1 MYYMET
7 GCYCFFYIIKPDK
20 VNYEVRQNPK
30 MLVFFEKFFHI
41 STCLSKTFLRVRWNY
56 STGKI

>member
-30 MLVFFEKFFHI
+30 MLVLAPAYQKLFFAFVGIIAPGKFRYNSI
-41 STCLSKTFLRVRWNY
+41 L
-56 STGKI
+56 